1 MKVLTDNGSD
11 DVNGCP
17 MPYAEDAEFCREWMK
32 MLRGEVYEAAHPC
45 FHKLLARTRSLM
57 REFNDARPD
66 DMETQ
71 RRLLR
76 EIFGSVGDNLHVNQ
90 PLRVDYGC
98 NIRLGH
104 DVFVNFNLTVL
115 DEGPVTI
122 GNHVFIGPNVS
133 IYTACHPVDPEERR
147 DGREW
152 AEPVTIG
159 NDVWIGGGATI
170 LPGVT
175 IGDGSVVAAAS
186 VVSRDVP
193 PRTVVAGSPARPI
206 RKV

>member
-122 GNHVFIGPNVS
+122 GN
-133 IYTACHPVDPEERR
+133 
-147 DGREW
+147 
-152 AEPVTIG
+152 
-159 NDVWIGGGATI
+159 DVGIGGGATI

-193 PRTVVAGSPARPI
+193 PRTVVAGTPARPI